1 MQIVYIILS
10 GNRKRKIVDDLK
22 NHPSIHLKRLLI
34 EVFLICHNIKANMYI
49 LNYL

>member
-34 EVFLICHNIKANMYI
+34 KVALIWHNIKTNI
-49 LNYL
+49 D